1 MARLLPEDSIQDEL
15 DLTIE
20 LVHPLMAEVYYTP
33 PKDELDFFIGS
44 DSDRTTEVSA
54 PRVHILTFDANH
66 SCISVFPVVTSIG
79 HKQYLECKYKKI
91 SEITIPVEQVCIPEN
106 EQDVIDGLELL
117 PSGFV
122 KDIRYGLGLKKEL
135 RFIIDAVEEFTDNS
149 ILVICTEEDTGDQDD
164 CFFLNWYDYDEMR
177 KVCNRLTNRA
187 RKAAKLTKTASMYNH
202 LAFRLGREQK
212 LLPTSHDAISKM
224 LRIKI
229 SDHDKQ
235 AALDLVTQDKAV
247 FSNSKPETL
256 GKLKNDIELV
266 TLERLIEQ
274 FEQLLDRKSTEDMW
288 QKLFNDNPFI
298 LSLTFGY
305 PAIKVRD
312 QASIGG
318 KRLSG
323 EGEKIADYLV
333 KNGLTNNL
341 AIVEI
346 KKPSTQLLNKTAYRG
361 AVYSASKDLAGSVC
375 QVLDQRYHLQQNI
388 ANIKVNSRMY
398 DIESYAI
405 SCVLIIG
412 TLPEDEDMK
421 KSFEIYRRNSKDVQ
435 IVTFDELLLKLNQLR
450 DFLSTCEA

>member
-1 MARLLPEDSIQDEL
+1 MGSIKKEIFIGFL
-15 DLTIE
+15 VGLAATAGGFYLYVEYVLEGTFAESLTILKE
-20 LVHPLMAEVYYTP
+20 NSLYGQVLSIAAIPNLIA
-33 PKDELDFFIGS
+33 FFIGS

-247 FSNSKPETL
+247 LEHKDKKHIDDMTPEERYEL
-256 GKLKNDIELV
+256 FFKN
-266 TLERLIEQ
+266 R
-274 FEQLLDRKSTEDMW
+274 
-288 QKLFNDNPFI
+288 
-298 LSLTFGY
+298 
-305 PAIKVRD
+305 
-312 QASIGG
+312 
-318 KRLSG
+318 
-323 EGEKIADYLV
+323 
-333 KNGLTNNL
+333 
-341 AIVEI
+341 
-346 KKPSTQLLNKTAYRG
+346 
-361 AVYSASKDLAGSVC
+361 
-375 QVLDQRYHLQQNI
+375 
-388 ANIKVNSRMY
+388 KVNLCKARVFY
-398 DIESYAI
+398 SY
-405 SCVLIIG
+405 
-412 TLPEDEDMK
+412 
-421 KSFEIYRRNSKDVQ
+421 Q
-435 IVTFDELLLKLNQLR
+435 
-450 DFLSTCEA
+450 